1 MELIPRTRR
10 ALMGPGNVMPAGV
23 ADLTDDQVKALIA
36 DAVAEVVFY
45 TGGVFGHQLLVTDRD
60 GTYNAPS
67 DWAVDPALEESE
79 ATVITAQAALTFFFH
94 EFRDL
99 KVQETI
105 ANEGASWTYQ
115 LSANLVLEQMKM
127 LRAARDRALDQLSAL
142 NPVPTLWVNLLEA
155 RDAATDAAIEPYALG
170 AGGQQLAP

>member
-10 ALMGPGNVMPAGV
+10 AIAGPGGVLPANV
-23 ADLTDDQVKALIA
+23 ADLTDDQVKGLIA

-45 TGGVFGHQLLVTDRD
+45 TGGVFGHQLLVTGRD

-67 DWAVDPALEESE
+67 EWAVDPPLEEEE
-79 ATVITAQAALTFFFH
+79 ATVIVASAALAYFFH

-115 LSANLVLEQMKM
+115 LSANLVLEQMRM
-127 LRAARDRALDQLSAL
+127 LRAQRDRALDQLSAN
-142 NPVPTLWVNLLEA
+142 NPLPTVWVNLLEA
-155 RDAATDAAIEPYALG
+155 RDAAADAAIEPYAVG
-170 AGGQQLAP
+170 SGGQQLAP

>member
-10 ALMGPGNVMPAGV
+10 ALGGPV
-23 ADLTDDQVKALIA
+23 AANTTLTDDEVKALIA

-45 TGGVFGHQLLVTDRD
+45 TGGVFGHQLLVTNRD
-60 GTYNAPS
+60 GTYNAP
-67 DWAVDPALEESE
+67 DEWAIDPALDE
-79 ATVITAQAALTFFFH
+79 AETTVIVAQAALSYFFH

-99 KVQETI
+99 KVQEEI
-105 ANEGASWTYQ
+105 ANEGASWSYS

-127 LRAARDRALDQLSAL
+127 LREARDKALDNISAL
-142 NPVPTLWVNLLEA
+142 IPVVWVNLLEA
-155 RDAATDAAIEPYALG
+155 RDAATAAAIEPYAVG